1 MHAVSASLRA
11 WANPATTSSNDHSSL
26 GNGPI
31 AIVSAGSR
39 PAAGTFD
46 SYVGGKARSASAAVG
61 AARRKHFLR
70 ADHALV
76 SGAGVHHVENL
87 DLIRDVFIVGNRAV
101 SVRVD
106 LVHHGLGPKA
116 AGIAAGGESREI

>member
-11 WANPATTSSNDHSSL
+11 WASPATTSSNDHSSL

-61 AARRKHFLR
+61 AARRKKFFGGGQSPFWGCWFHSFRIFLV
-70 ADHALV
+70 V
-76 SGAGVHHVENL
+76 S
-87 DLIRDVFIVGNRAV
+87 RVF
-101 SVRVD
+101 VRGKQS
-106 LVHHGLGPKA
+106 LSPRCPSCH
-116 AGIAAGGESREI
+116 